1 VWRFSADV
9 QNQDAATQ
17 GKRYSTG
24 STDGIVNAWDTG
36 SGKVYAVSHGSERA
50 SAWPGDYSDMLI
62 YTGKLFPAHYRGG
75 AFVATAGS
83 GSRAPGHRVDF
94 VLFADGRP
102 AGDPES
108 FADGFARA
116 DGLHTSG
123 DLRDRPIGLALGAD
137 GSLYVS
143 DADYGRIWRI
153 FYRR

>member
-1 VWRFSADV
+1 
-9 QNQDAATQ
+9 
-17 GKRYSTG
+17 
-24 STDGIVNAWDTG
+24 
-36 SGKVYAVSHGSERA
+36 
-50 SAWPGDYSDMLI
+50 
-62 YTGKLFPAHYRGG
+62 
-75 AFVATAGS
+75 
-83 GSRAPGHRVDF
+83 